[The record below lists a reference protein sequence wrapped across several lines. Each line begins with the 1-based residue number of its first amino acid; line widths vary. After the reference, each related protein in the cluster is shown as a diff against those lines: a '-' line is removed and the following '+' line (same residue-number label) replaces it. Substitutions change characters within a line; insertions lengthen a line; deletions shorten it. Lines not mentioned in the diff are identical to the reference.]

1 MKIIHLADVHLDSK
15 LTTHLSGD
23 RARKRRW
30 EILQTFNNVVQFASE
45 EGVSAII
52 IAGDFFDSKT
62 VSEKTKKAVFER
74 IEEYSNIDF
83 LYLCGN
89 HDENLSVLTGRDL
102 PKNLKTFTDKI
113 TTYNYDEI
121 DISGIEL
128 SPQNYQSF
136 YSEINL
142 SSVKPNIF
150 VLHGQAAKSAVGNN
164 TTAIDLRLLAHKG
177 INYLALGDYHD
188 YRQGELDSNGVY
200 VYSGCLE
207 GRGFDE
213 LGEKG
218 FVLLSVEG
226 NKISHKFVPFA
237 QRQLVKLQVDVSGI
251 TSYLELEKLVEQEVL
266 KLNKNW
272 LAKVELVGDVLPDSK
287 LDFLS
292 LKTKFENYLYYVAIE
307 DKTKLKIDISYYQ
320 NDVSLKGE
328 FVRLVMNSN
337 NSEEDKNAIILAG
350 LNALNGQEVL

>member
-23 RARKRRW
+23 KVKKRRW
-30 EILQTFNNVVQFASE
+30 EILQTFNNVVEFADK

-62 VSEKTKKAVFER
+62 VSEKTKKSVFER

-102 PKNLKTFTDKI
+102 PSNLKTFSDKI
-113 TTYNYDEI
+113 TTYNYESV
-121 DISGIEL
+121 DISGLEL
-128 SPQNYQSF
+128 SPSNYQSF
-136 YSEINL
+136 YSDINL

-150 VLHGQAAKSAVGNN
+150 VLHGQAYKIAIGNN
-164 TTAIDLRLLAHKG
+164 TTAIDLRLLSHKG
-177 INYLALGDYHD
+177 INYLALGDYHK
-188 YRQGELDSNGVY
+188 YSEGKLDNNGVY

-218 FVLLSVEG
+218 FVLLNVEG
-226 NKISHKFVPFA
+226 SKISHKFVPFA
-237 QRQLVKLQVDVSGI
+237 KRQLEKLQVNVSGV
-251 TSYLELEKLVEQEVL
+251 TSYLELEKLVEQKL
-266 KLNKNW
+266 LQLNKNW

-292 LKTKFENYLYYVAIE
+292 LKTKFENYLYFVAFE
-307 DKTKLKIDISYYQ
+307 DKTKLKIDVSYYQ
-320 NDVSLKGE
+320 NDASLKGE
-328 FVRLVMNSN
+328 FVRLVLKSDHD
-337 NSEEDKNAIILAG
+337 EETKNAIILAG
-350 LNALNGQEVL
+350 FNALRGQEVL